1 MLHTFSSLT
10 VLQMGPS
17 SLFMLT
23 GQIPYTQL
31 IVPALLVAGWFVG
44 CAVMVYVIF
53 S

>member
-1 MLHTFSSLT
+1 MAEPGEQDKVGSSRA
-10 VLQMGPS
+10 
-17 SLFMLT
+17 